1 MTDETD
7 VKLMS
12 LCDRKKALLS
22 EQCLLI
28 TAVPV
33 EHREK
38 NKKMKERKKKKLA
51 QQLHNA
57 TPSLLPS
64 TSYKSDTSHSR
75 IRGDCS
81 MMDQAESRNRDLAI
95 DGLTSPI
102 DWETERVEI
111 EKERA
116 KLIISHVPRAI
127 ISFDFSFI
135 VAPMVN
141 QSDPPFRTLCLKYGA
156 SCAYTEMLY
165 STKIAYSKTYLRSR
179 LQEVDHDYF
188 VRHDKFEDSIYNL
201 DKPRNVIDNTNVNTD
216 TNAINHI
223 SSDQNNHQDEDNDN
237 KIANPGRYNGLN
249 RENSVGDDKKEKN
262 DGYANAGYKSRP
274 LVAQICGNDPKILS
288 DCMLQLMEYNNRVRH
303 NSRIVPS
310 DPCNNSRSDS
320 NSCHNFNQHNSRGD
334 NHTCSHSV
342 HDSGDDNFRD
352 DNYRSSSSSGGDSC
366 LIDAIDFNLGCPQD
380 RAKEGKKT

>member
-12 LCDRKKALLS
+12 LFDRKKALLS

-28 TAVPV
+28 TVAPV

-64 TSYKSDTSHSR
+64 TSYKSDTSQSR
-75 IRGDCS
+75 IRGECS
-81 MMDQAESRNRDLAI
+81 MTDQVKSFNRDLAI
-95 DGLTSPI
+95 DGLISPI

-201 DKPRNVIDNTNVNTD
+201 NKPRNVIDNTNGNTD
-216 TNAINHI
+216 TNDINHI
-223 SSDQNNHQDEDNDN
+223 SSDQNNYQDKDNDN
-237 KIANPGRYNGLN
+237 KIANSGRCNDSNYK
-249 RENSVGDDKKEKN
+249 NSAGDDKKKEN
-262 DGYANAGYKSRP
+262 DRDANVGYKSRP

-303 NSRIVPS
+303 NGRIVPS
-310 DPCNNSRSDS
+310 DSCNKSSSDS
-320 NSCHNFNQHNSRGD
+320 NTCRIFDQHNSRGD
-334 NHTCSHSV
+334 NHTCSDSV
-342 HDSGDDNFRD
+342 HDSVDNNCRD
-352 DNYRSSSSSGGDSC
+352 DNCRSSGGDSC

-380 RAKEGKKT
+380 RAKEGNKT